1 MLIDLLNSEFSIGF
15 TGDHTEKN
23 HALVLGASIFS
34 GSYSSDGDIWCTSIC
49 APRALRHGFRTYGPG
64 DTVGCGI
71 DWTKNIYFFTHNGRK
86 GGMIQL
92 VAHIVLCVNS

>member
-1 MLIDLLNSEFSIGF
+1 MLIDLLNSVFSIGF
-15 TGDHTEKN
+15 SGDHILKN
-23 HALVLGASIFS
+23 DALVFGASIFS
-34 GSYSSDGDIWCTSIC
+34 GSYCSDGDILCTSIS
-49 APRALRHGFRTYGPG
+49 APRTHHDFRTYGPG